1 MYDKQNIFWNMQM
14 TLGTNLR
21 ITRMSKFTLACTF
34 ITYEAILWK
43 SDSTALT
50 NSECLHKASYNCSP
64 VIPPLSLPPQ
74 SASTI
79 LFKGEDG
86 LVAFNMAGTKSFY
99 QGELVSLFAAPLS
112 RWIINIFQYSHALL
126 AENSSLRT
134 NSLPILIGK
143 SVWYTID

>member
-1 MYDKQNIFWNMQM
+1 MYDKQNIFWNMHM

-21 ITRMSKFTLACTF
+21 ITCTSKFTLACTF
-34 ITYEAILWK
+34 ITYEVILWK

-50 NSECLHKASYNCSP
+50 NSECLHEVSYHCSP
-64 VIPPLSLPPQ
+64 VIPPLFLPPQ
-74 SASTI
+74 SGSTI

-86 LVAFNMAGTKSFY
+86 LVVFNMAGTKSFY
-99 QGELVSLFAAPLS
+99 QGELFAAPMS
-112 RWIINIFQYSHALL
+112 CWIINIFQYSHALL

-134 NSLPILIGK
+134 SSLPILIGK